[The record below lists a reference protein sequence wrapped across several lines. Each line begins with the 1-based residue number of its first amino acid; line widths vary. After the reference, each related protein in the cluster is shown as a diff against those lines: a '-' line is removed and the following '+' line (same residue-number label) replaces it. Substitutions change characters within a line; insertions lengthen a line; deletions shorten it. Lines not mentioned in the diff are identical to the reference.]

1 MGAHSRRA
9 VLGGAGGT
17 LAGLGI
23 GSVGTPPW
31 LATTELTVA
40 TQNLGL
46 GVRLFDLPGTGSVDP
61 AIVHE
66 RFEQLRRNE
75 PTARMGAIATE
86 LASQSPA
93 VVGVQEAATVS
104 RDGDVV
110 ADFLPDLLAG
120 LADAGADYR
129 IAVRVS
135 NADVSF
141 PGVGPD
147 GEYTLRYVDHDAL
160 LVRGDVP
167 VERSDAANYGV
178 NASTVVDG
186 ERVTATRGYCLA
198 DVRVDGVTV
207 TAASTHLASADGRIR
222 RAQAAELREALPERG
237 SIALLA
243 DLNSTPDDPAPSAYE
258 ILTERLVDAWVVAD
272 GEGPTCCQLP
282 GLWNERSR
290 LWSRIDYVLVGGSA
304 TPRSASRQLADP
316 SVRVTVDGRTL
327 WPSDHAGV
335 VARLRVGPPLS
346 EPRAVLDAVIARLVD
361 AAGGTTERESGMTG
375 TAHRRV

>member
-1 MGAHSRRA
+1 MRTHARRA
-9 VLGGAGGT
+9 VLRGAGSA
-17 LAGLGI
+17 LAGFVV

-31 LATTELTVA
+31 LATTQLTVV

-61 AIVHE
+61 AVVHE
-66 RFEQLRRNE
+66 RFEQFRRNE

-86 LASQSPA
+86 LASRSPA
-93 VVGVQEAATVS
+93 VVGIQEAATVS

-120 LADAGADYR
+120 LEAAGVDYR
-129 IAVRVS
+129 VAARVA

-141 PGVGPD
+141 PGIGPD
-147 GEYTLRYVDHDAL
+147 GEYTLRYADHDAL

-178 NASTVVDG
+178 NASTLVDG

-198 DVRVDGVTV
+198 DVSVDGVSV

-222 RAQAAELREALPERG
+222 RAQAAELREALPRRG
-237 SIALLA
+237 PVALLS
-243 DLNSTPDDPAPSAYE
+243 DLNSTPADSAPSAYG
-258 ILTERLVDAWVVAD
+258 ILTERLADAWTVAD
-272 GEGPTCCQLP
+272 ASGPTCCQLP

-290 LWSRIDYVLVGGSA
+290 LWSRIDYVLVDGPA
-304 TPRSASRQLADP
+304 TPLSASRLLADP
-316 SVRVTVDGRTL
+316 SVRVTVDDRTL

-346 EPRAVLDAVIARLVD
+346 EPRAVLDAVVARLVD
-361 AAGGTTERESGMTG
+361 AAGGAAERESRMAG
-375 TAHRRV
+375 TANRRV